1 MEHTQYTITKGAND
15 IETVL
20 RGIKGCQIITMQVL
34 ISAGL
39 RKTRDIDGKR
49 TKHEHGA
56 IMKRQKLQAIIGW
69 SYASRLDRA
78 AKREGKQ
85 IEFEVQPRTWGE
97 RIDGTCLVEHKGALY
112 VEAAPM
118 RVKSTEYISEHGVNI
133 DPENIR
139 DLIDHK
145 ADQKAKSSTQEELT
159 NEVFVRDY
167 KLANIETLAA
177 NGFRLTVEQRDNV
190 LESAALIDALLG
202 ENQ

>member
-1 MEHTQYTITKGAND
+1 MKHTQYTITKGAND

-56 IMKRQKLQAIIGW
+56 IKKRQKLQAIIGW
-69 SYASRLDRA
+69 NYASRLDRA
-78 AKREGKQ
+78 AKREGKE
-85 IEFEVQPRTWGE
+85 IEFEVQSRMWGE

-118 RVKSTEYISEHGVNI
+118 RVQSTEYISEHGETI
-133 DPENIR
+133 DANDIR

-145 ADQKAKSSTQEELT
+145 AEQKSKSSTQEELT

-167 KLANIETLAA
+167 KLDNIETLAA

-190 LESAALIDALLG
+190 LEGSLLIDALLREG
-202 ENQ
+202 E

>member
-1 MEHTQYTITKGAND
+1 MKHTQYTITKGANE

-56 IMKRQKLQAIIGW
+56 IVKRQKLQAIVGW
-69 SYASRLDRA
+69 NYASRLDRA

-85 IEFEVQPRTWGE
+85 IEFEVQSRMWGE
-97 RIDGTCLVEHKGALY
+97 RISGTCLVEHKGALY

-118 RVKSTEYISEHGVNI
+118 RVMSTEYVSEYGVKI
-133 DPENIR
+133 DPESIS
-139 DLIDHK
+139 DLIEHK
-145 ADQKAKSSTQEELT
+145 ANQKAKSSTQEELT

-167 KLANIETLAA
+167 KLDNIETLAA
-177 NGFRLTVEQRDNV
+177 NGYSLTVEQRDNV
-190 LESAALIDALLG
+190 LEGALLIEALLEEG
-202 ENQ
+202 E